1 LSRADSVCLFHQPS
15 LQSRTNFGSPIAVP
29 AIAYFWQPSKN
40 ELMRILIIGSSGL
53 LGSDLLE
60 QWTDDE
66 VIPATSGDV
75 DIREIGRVRQI
86 ITQARPDWVVLAAA
100 YTDVDGSERNPE
112 QAFAVNGEGTRN
124 VARVAQELHRKLLYV
139 STDYVFDGTS
149 HRPYEPD
156 DPVNPLNVY
165 GASKA
170 AGENAV
176 REESNHWLIARTS
189 WLFGASRTSFPEK
202 ILQVAARQP
211 LIKVVADQIG
221 SPTFTRDLASAIRD
235 LVRSDA
241 RGILH
246 ITNSGS
252 CSWFE
257 FAKEVLLKTGR
268 NTPILPIT
276 TAEADRLAKR
286 PAYSVLSPA
295 SLTVHGVRLRSWHE
309 AVDAYLGELRQK
321 GKMDW

>member
-1 LSRADSVCLFHQPS
+1 
-15 LQSRTNFGSPIAVP
+15 
-29 AIAYFWQPSKN
+29 
-40 ELMRILIIGSSGL
+40 MRILIIGSSGM
-53 LGSDLLE
+53 LGSDLAE
-60 QWTDDE
+60 QWSDDE

-75 DIREIGRVRQI
+75 DIRDIGLVRHFI
-86 ITQARPDWVVLAAA
+86 SQARPDWVVLAAA

-112 QAFAVNGEGTRN
+112 QAFAVNCDGTRN
-124 VARVAQELHRKLLYV
+124 VARVVQELDRRLFYV

-156 DPVNPLNVY
+156 DPIHPLNVY

-170 AGENAV
+170 GGENAI
-176 REESNHWLIARTS
+176 REESKDWLVARTS
-189 WLFGASRTSFPEK
+189 WLFGTRRGSFPEK
-202 ILQVAARQP
+202 ILRAAARQP
-211 LIKVVADQIG
+211 QIKVVADQIG
-221 SPTFTRDLASAIRD
+221 SPTFTRDLATAIRD

-241 RGILH
+241 RGIVH

-257 FAKEVLLKTGR
+257 FAKEVLLKAGR
-268 NTPILPIT
+268 RTPILPIT

-295 SLTVHGVRLRSWHE
+295 SLTVRGITLRSWQE
-309 AVDAYLGELRQK
+309 AVDVYLEELRQN
-321 GKMDW
+321 GKMNW

>member
-1 LSRADSVCLFHQPS
+1 
-15 LQSRTNFGSPIAVP
+15 
-29 AIAYFWQPSKN
+29 
-40 ELMRILIIGSSGL
+40 MRILIIGSSGM
-53 LGSDLLE
+53 LGSDLVE

-66 VIPATSGDV
+66 VIPATSADV
-75 DIREIGRVRQI
+75 DIRDIGLVRQV
-86 ITQARPDWVVLAAA
+86 ITHVRPEWVVLAAA

-124 VARVAQELHRKLLYV
+124 VARVAQELGPKLFYI

-176 REESNHWLIARTS
+176 REESKHWLIARTS
-189 WLFGASRTSFPEK
+189 WLFGASRASFPEK
-202 ILQVAARQP
+202 ILRAAACQSQ
-211 LIKVVADQIG
+211 IKVVADQTG
-221 SPTFTRDLASAIRD
+221 SPTFTRDLATAIRA
-235 LVRSDA
+235 LVHADA
-241 RGILH
+241 HGILH
-246 ITNSGS
+246 ITNSSS

-268 NTPILPIT
+268 KTRILPIT

-295 SLTVHGVRLRSWHE
+295 SLSVRGIVLRSWQE
-309 AVDAYLGELRQK
+309 AVNAYLADLRQK
-321 GKMDW
+321 GKID

>member
-1 LSRADSVCLFHQPS
+1 
-15 LQSRTNFGSPIAVP
+15 
-29 AIAYFWQPSKN
+29 
-40 ELMRILIIGSSGL
+40 MRILIIGSSGM
-53 LGSDLLE
+53 LGSDIVE

-66 VIPATSGDV
+66 VIAAISGEV
-75 DIREIGRVRQI
+75 DIRDIGRLRVF
-86 ITQARPDWVVLAAA
+86 ITQANPDWIVLAAA

-124 VARVAQELHRKLLYV
+124 VARIAQELGRKLFYV

-149 HRPYEPD
+149 HQPYEPD
-156 DPVNPLNVY
+156 DLVHPLNVY

-176 REESNHWLIARTS
+176 REESMHWVIGRTS

-202 ILQVAARQP
+202 ILRAAARQP
-211 LIKVVADQIG
+211 QIKVVADQIG
-221 SPTFTRDLASAIRD
+221 SPTFTRDLATAIRE

-246 ITNSGS
+246 ITNAGS

-257 FAKEVLLKTGR
+257 FAKEVLLKAGCK
-268 NTPILPIT
+268 TPILPIT

-286 PAYSVLSPA
+286 PAYSVLSPT
-295 SLTVHGVRLRSWHE
+295 SLIVRGIRLRSWQE
-309 AVDAYLGELRQK
+309 AVDAYLADLRQK